1 MIFIEWPNPSPPLFG
16 KFHKNHY
23 FFLNLPLYC
32 RAFSHQ
38 KFSEVPKI
46 EITQEVTRLK
56 CQTMVWNQFFQTL
69 EGTKHRI
76 QINTENVFSV
86 TEKGMIKDEDDAV
99 SCQGET
105 VKVHDQLFDNM
116 ILILQYKVT
125 VLEEDYIVQQ
135 GQVETLRNH
144 LVLDA

>member
-1 MIFIEWPNPSPPLFG
+1 
-16 KFHKNHY
+16 
-23 FFLNLPLYC
+23 
-32 RAFSHQ
+32 
-38 KFSEVPKI
+38 
-46 EITQEVTRLK
+46 
-56 CQTMVWNQFFQTL
+56 MVQNQFFQTL

-116 ILILQYKVT
+116 ILISQYKVT
-125 VLEEDYIVQQ
+125 VLEEDYIVQ
-135 GQVETLRNH
+135 NNKK
-144 LVLDA
+144 